1 MPQTTQSRRSRAAS
15 PAGPSLSD
23 AALELI
29 AQRFRALSEPVRL
42 RLLST
47 LMAGECNVTQ
57 LVAAAG
63 TGQAN
68 VSKHLSIL
76 KQAGMIATRREG
88 LHTICAIAD
97 PTIHQLCEIMC
108 GQLKAEHEE
117 RGKAL
122 G

>member
-1 MPQTTQSRRSRAAS
+1 MPRKSPTTRNRKTATPNPLPDS
-15 PAGPSLSD
+15 
-23 AALELI
+23 ALEMI
-29 AQRFRALSEPVRL
+29 AHRFRALSEPVRL

-47 LMAGECNVTQ
+47 LMDGEKNVTQ

-76 KQAGMIATRREG
+76 KHAGMIATRRDG
-88 LHTICAIAD
+88 LNTLCSIAD
-97 PTIHQLCEIMC
+97 LSIHQLCEIMC
-108 GQLKAEHEE
+108 AKLKTEHAE
-117 RGKAL
+117 RMRAL